1 MSVQES
7 GTRIWKL
14 GPGQGPGTGGSIEKH
29 PWTKK
34 HEKGEK
40 HPAWTSPCKHWLTL
54 LEKTNVGLM
63 SSASSDVPHKHQ
75 WPTWAS
81 ESRPAMKRTSCVAM
95 LNNNNEIS
103 VFMHNCFRTTFF
115 CAAVQGLVVLSCCQL
130 TRKFPC
136 AMAEISGHLEP
147 GTWTWELR
155 PGNEQNCVHR
165 HWKQIEC

>member
-1 MSVQES
+1 MEA
-7 GTRIWKL
+7 GTWT
-14 GPGQGPGTGGSIEKH
+14 GTWHWWFDREASMK
-29 PWTKK
+29 KK
-34 HEKGEK
+34 HDKGEK

-54 LEKTNVGLM
+54 LEKTNVGLI
-63 SSASSDVPHKHQ
+63 SSASSDVPNKHQ

-103 VFMHNCFRTTFF
+103 VFMHNCFRTTIF